1 MKKKYICPNM
11 LLVRL
16 NTRHSILTV
25 SGFESGS
32 LTIDSNTENSVNTVW
47 TKEDNSVWDNE
58 W

>member
-11 LLVRL
+11 MLVRL

>member
-47 TKEDNSVWDNE
+47 TKEDNSVWDDE

>member
-25 SGFESGS
+25 SGLESGS

>member
-25 SGFESGS
+25 SGLESGS

-47 TKEDNSVWDNE
+47 TKEDNSVWDDE